1 MFTVTPGSNE
11 SSLIFFHAAH
21 TELLPLLVNCGVL
34 STLGMYH
41 FKTMGQQS
49 FLRIFGAG
57 CMAATIAV
65 GASRMISPDQ
75 KYTGHIG
82 ASAALLSY
90 HAFHSPAAA
99 FRHIPYPFMMISP
112 LMLCGLTLLY
122 GILKD
127 DKAAVFGL
135 GAGYL
140 AFLACL

>member
-1 MFTVTPGSNE
+1 MFTVTPGSSE
-11 SSLIFFHAAH
+11 TSLVLFHAAH

-49 FLRIFGAG
+49 FLRLFGAG
-57 CMAATIAV
+57 CLAASIAV
-65 GASRMISPDQ
+65 GASRMVNPDQ

-82 ASAALLSY
+82 ASAALLGY

-99 FRHIPYPFMMISP
+99 FRHVPYIMYFSP
-112 LMLCGLTLLY
+112 MGLCGLTLLY
-122 GILKD
+122 GIMKD
-127 DKAAVFGL
+127 DKAALAGL